1 MTIWSELPRA
11 RLGEIL
17 ADVATLA
24 WLAAWGWVSWRL
36 YVFLADLAGVGR
48 FVAEGGASLGA
59 AGREVAE
66 AIRGIPLIGEG
77 SADAVGGAFA
87 AAANPLISIGNDL
100 ERLLLAIAVLLALL
114 LVAAALIPWLNR
126 YLPWR
131 VSRLRRLR
139 AAKRV
144 VRRAP
149 VGLEAGQV
157 EQLLASR
164 ALHRLEYD
172 ELLEFSPDPFGDW
185 LSGRYDRLARAEL
198 AEVGLRPLAA
208 TPLLTTAMPG
218 R

>member
-11 RLGEIL
+11 RVGEML
-17 ADVATLA
+17 ADAATLV
-24 WLAAWGWVSWRL
+24 WVAVWATLGWRL
-36 YVFLADLAGVGR
+36 YMFLADLAGTGR
-48 FVAEGGASLGA
+48 FVAEGGTSLGA

-77 SADAVGGAFA
+77 AADAVGGAFA
-87 AAANPLISIGNDL
+87 AAANPLISFGNDL
-100 ERLLLAIAVLLALL
+100 ERLLLAIAILLALL
-114 LVAAALIPWLNR
+114 LVAAALVPWLNR

-144 VRRAP
+144 VRRPPIA
-149 VGLEAGQV
+149 LEAGQV
-157 EQLLASR
+157 EHLLASR

-185 LSGRYDRLARAEL
+185 VAGRYDRLARAEL
-198 AEVGLRPLAA
+198 AEVGLRPL
-208 TPLLTTAMPG
+208 TAS
-218 R
+218 RS

>member
-11 RLGEIL
+11 RLGELL

-24 WLAAWGWVSWRL
+24 WVGFWAYLGGNL
-36 YVFLADLAGVGR
+36 YLFLADLAGAGR
-48 FVAEGGASLGA
+48 IIRDSGVNLDA
-59 AGREVAE
+59 AGDRVANALE
-66 AIRGIPLIGEG
+66 GIPLIGPGAAET
-77 SADAVGGAFA
+77 VGGAFSA
-87 AAANPLISIGNDL
+87 AADPLVTFGTDL
-100 ERLLLAIAVLLALL
+100 ERLLIIIAALLALL
-114 LVAAALIPWLNR
+114 VVAVTLVPWLNR

-131 VSRLRRLR
+131 IGRLRRLR

-149 VGLEAGQV
+149 AAAEADRIQ
-157 EQLLASR
+157 ELLASR

-198 AEVGLRPLAA
+198 SEVGLRPLRIA
-208 TPLLTTAMPG
+208 TS
-218 R
+218 

>member
-11 RLGEIL
+11 RVGEML
-17 ADVATLA
+17 ADAATLV
-24 WLAAWGWVSWRL
+24 WVAVWATLGWRL
-36 YVFLADLAGVGR
+36 YMFLADLAGTGR
-48 FVAEGGASLGA
+48 FVAEGGTSLGA

-77 SADAVGGAFA
+77 AADAVGGAFA
-87 AAANPLISIGNDL
+87 AAANPLISFGNDL
-100 ERLLLAIAVLLALL
+100 ERLLLAIAILLALL
-114 LVAAALIPWLNR
+114 LVAAALVPWLNR

-144 VRRAP
+144 VRRPPIA
-149 VGLEAGQV
+149 LEAGQV
-157 EQLLASR
+157 EHLLASR

-185 LSGRYDRLARAEL
+185 VAGRYDRLARAEL
-198 AEVGLRPLAA
+198 AEVGLRPLAS
-208 TPLLTTAMPG
+208 T
-218 R
+218 RS

>member
-24 WLAAWGWVSWRL
+24 WVWFWGTLGWNL
-36 YVFLADLAGVGR
+36 YLFLADLAGAGR
-48 FVAEGGASLGA
+48 IIRDSGVNLESAGDRVANALHGIPFIGPGA
-59 AGREVAE
+59 AET
-66 AIRGIPLIGEG
+66 
-77 SADAVGGAFA
+77 VGGAFSA
-87 AAANPLISIGNDL
+87 AAEPLVTFGTDL
-100 ERLLLAIAVLLALL
+100 ERLLLIIAALL
-114 LVAAALIPWLNR
+114 TLLVVAVVLIPWLNR

-131 VSRLRRLR
+131 IGRLRRLR

-144 VRRAP
+144 VRRRPPAADP
-149 VGLEAGQV
+149 GRIQE
-157 EQLLASR
+157 LLASR

-198 AEVGLRPLAA
+198 SEVGLRPLTIA
-208 TPLLTTAMPG
+208 
-218 R
+218 RS